1 MRRRNIGSLSDGPTY
16 LQLNNQ
22 IYSSFVRILRRD
34 TFRTIGYLFEEKL
47 LHHPQ
52 RIQSNNGLLK
62 GKALRELNLMVE
74 KGILKTQK
82 PGIGQYT

>member
-1 MRRRNIGSLSDGPTY
+1 MTLH

-22 IYSSFVRILRRD
+22 IYSSFVHIPRRD
-34 TFRTIGYLFEEKL
+34 TFHTIRYLFHQKL

-74 KGILKTQK
+74 KGILKTRGTRESDNTLK
-82 PGIGQYT
+82 G